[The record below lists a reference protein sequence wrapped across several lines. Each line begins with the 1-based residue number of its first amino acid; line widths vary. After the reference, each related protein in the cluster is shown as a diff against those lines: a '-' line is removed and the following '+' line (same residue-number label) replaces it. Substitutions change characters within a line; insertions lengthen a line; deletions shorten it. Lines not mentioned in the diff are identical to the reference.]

1 MSIRAAIYTK
11 PNCMPCKMTIKLMD
25 SLGMPYENTYYVI

>member
-1 MSIRAAIYTK
+1 
-11 PNCMPCKMTIKLMD
+11 MTIKLMD